1 MKRRNYKLLVCALT
15 MANFSAFGLNS
26 CNANSVEANIAES
39 HPVAATV
46 MAAENVT
53 SVEAEKKADAVM
65 DKAVADTANE
75 TAADKNITVKAAPD
89 KQQSAE
95 VKDAKDKVHD
105 EAAVAK
111 MNQWKEQR
119 PAEDAIKSATAA
131 YADKTIVSVDID
143 GTSIISKDDVLAALK
158 TKAGDKFDIKNIEQ
172 DRISIYNMGYF
183 YDNYP
188 SFEVVPEG
196 VKITYHVMENP
207 VLRSVEISGNTIY
220 SDEKI
225 RSMLN
230 VKEGEILNLRQLN
243 ADLSNIEGS
252 YRKDG
257 YILAKLRDISIDESG
272 NLSLQF
278 NEGVLEGYAVKGNDK
293 TKDYVITREMRMK
306 PGEVFNSE
314 KARRSMQ
321 RVYNLG
327 FFEDVSVRLL
337 PGEKDP
343 NNIIMEL
350 TVIEKRTGSFG
361 IGAGYSSQDGL
372 LGMISIGDTNFRG
385 TGDSVRAMYEFG
397 GDDGDDS
404 GYSISYTKPWLDEKE
419 TSGTFRIYNRKYEYD
434 DYDNDGDDVETYDKK
449 NEGYELNFGRP
460 INEYTT
466 NFLGFRIN
474 KTEYRGHEE
483 GPYDRS
489 GSDPQSVAWRD
500 ENFGETRSII
510 ASQVRDTRDN
520 IYFPTEGSR
529 TSIGVEYAGLG
540 GDFDYTKFTLSGQK
554 YYKVGHAQVIALR
567 GSVGYANED
576 LPENSAFEVGGQN
589 SVRGYRDDQ
598 FTGNKMVMGTVEY
611 RFPLANKVQGA
622 LFVDAG
628 DAWGGKSWEWND
640 IEQDFNLHAS
650 AGVGMQ
656 LQTPIGALRLDYG
669 WGEDGGRLHFTVG
682 GAF

>member
-1 MKRRNYKLLVCALT
+1 MKRKNYKLLVCALT
-15 MANFSAFGLNS
+15 MANFGFLGFNNCSAASSIEPNVTE
-26 CNANSVEANIAES
+26 N
-39 HPVAATV
+39 HPV
-46 MAAENVT
+46 MENIISSEKMTKDEVNEKVDET
-53 SVEAEKKADAVM
+53 MENAVINTKVES
-65 DKAVADTANE
+65 
-75 TAADKNITVKAAPD
+75 DKNITVQATPD
-89 KQQSAE
+89 KQDNAE
-95 VKDAKDKVHD
+95 VKDSKDKVHD
-105 EAAVAK
+105 EAAIAK

-119 PAEDAIKSATAA
+119 PAEETIKDSVSA
-131 YADKTIVSVDID
+131 YAEKTIVSVDVV
-143 GTSIISKDDVLAALK
+143 GTDIIPKEEVLSVLK
-158 TKAGDKFDIKNIEQ
+158 IKAGDKFDMKNIEQ
-172 DRISIYNMGYF
+172 DRAAIYNMGYF

-207 VLRSVEISGNTIY
+207 VLRSVEITGNRVY
-220 SDEKI
+220 STEQIK
-225 RSMLN
+225 SMLN
-230 VKEGEILNLRQLN
+230 VKTGEILNLRQLN
-243 ADLSNIEGS
+243 IDLANIETA
-252 YRKDG
+252 YRQNG
-257 YILAKLRDISIDESG
+257 YILAKLKDISIDESG

-278 NEGVLEGYAVKGNDK
+278 NEGILEGYAVKGNDK

-327 FFEDVSVRLL
+327 FFEDVSVKLL
-337 PGEKDP
+337 PGQQDP
-343 NNIIMEL
+343 DNIIMEL
-350 TVIEKRTGSFG
+350 TVVEKRTGSFG

-372 LGMISIGDTNFRG
+372 LGMVSIGDTNFRG
-385 TGDSVRAMYEFG
+385 TGDSVKAMYEFG

-434 DYDNDGDDVETYDKK
+434 DYNNDGDDIETYNKK

-474 KTEYRGHEE
+474 KTEYRGHES

-489 GSDPQSVAWRD
+489 TPQYAEWRD
-500 ENFGETRSII
+500 NNFGETRSII
-510 ASQVRDTRDN
+510 ATQIRDTRDN

-540 GDFDYTKFTLSGQK
+540 GDFDYTKLTLSGQK
-554 YYKVGHAQVIALR
+554 YYKVGHAQVIAIR
-567 GSVGYANED
+567 GSVGYSNDD
-576 LPENSAFEVGGQN
+576 LPENAVFEVGGQN

-598 FTGNKMVMGTVEY
+598 FSGNKMIMGTVEY
-611 RFPLANKVQGA
+611 RFPLADKVQGA
-622 LFVDAG
+622 IFTDVG
-628 DAWGGKSWEWND
+628 DAWGGKSWGPWND
-640 IEQDFNLHAS
+640 VEDDLTLHTS
-650 AGVGMQ
+650 AGIGMQ
-656 LQTPIGALRLDYG
+656 VQTPIGAVRLDYG

-682 GAF
+682 GSF

>member
-1 MKRRNYKLLVCALT
+1 MKRKNYKLLVCALT
-15 MANFSAFGLNS
+15 MANFGFLGFNNCSAASSIEPNVTE
-26 CNANSVEANIAES
+26 N
-39 HPVAATV
+39 HPV
-46 MAAENVT
+46 MENII
-53 SVEAEKKADAVM
+53 SSEKMTKDEVNEKVDETMENAVINT
-65 DKAVADTANE
+65 KVKS
-75 TAADKNITVKAAPD
+75 DKNITVQTTPD
-89 KQQSAE
+89 KQNSAE
-95 VKDAKDKVHD
+95 VKDSKDKVHD
-105 EAAVAK
+105 EAAIAK

-119 PAEDAIKSATAA
+119 PTEETIKDSVSA
-131 YADKTIVSVDID
+131 YAEKTIVSVDVVGADIVP
-143 GTSIISKDDVLAALK
+143 KEDVLSVLK
-158 TKAGDKFDIKNIEQ
+158 IKAGDKFDMKNIEQ
-172 DRISIYNMGYF
+172 DRVAIYNMGYF

-207 VLRSVEISGNTIY
+207 VLRSVEITGNRVY
-220 SDEKI
+220 STEQIK
-225 RSMLN
+225 SMLN
-230 VKEGEILNLRQLN
+230 VKTGEILNLRQLN
-243 ADLSNIEGS
+243 IDLANIETA
-252 YRKDG
+252 YRQNG
-257 YILAKLRDISIDESG
+257 YILAKLKDISIDESG

-278 NEGVLEGYAVKGNDK
+278 NEGILEGYAVKGNDK

-327 FFEDVSVRLL
+327 FFEDVSVKLL
-337 PGEKDP
+337 PGQQDP
-343 NNIIMEL
+343 DNIIMEL
-350 TVIEKRTGSFG
+350 TVVEKRTGSFG

-372 LGMISIGDTNFRG
+372 LGMVSIGDTNFRG
-385 TGDSVRAMYEFG
+385 TGDSVKAMYEFG

-434 DYDNDGDDVETYDKK
+434 DYNNDGDDIETYNKK

-474 KTEYRGHEE
+474 KTEYRGHES

-489 GSDPQSVAWRD
+489 TPQYAEWRD
-500 ENFGETRSII
+500 NNFGETRSII
-510 ASQVRDTRDN
+510 ATQIRDTRDN

-540 GDFDYTKFTLSGQK
+540 GDFDYTKLTLSGQK
-554 YYKVGHAQVIALR
+554 YYKVGHAQVIAIR
-567 GSVGYANED
+567 GSIGYSNDD
-576 LPENSAFEVGGQN
+576 LPENAVFEVGGQS

-598 FTGNKMVMGTVEY
+598 FSGNKMIMGTVEY
-611 RFPLANKVQGA
+611 RFPLADKVQGA
-622 LFVDAG
+622 IFTDVG
-628 DAWGGKSWEWND
+628 DAWGGKSWGPWND
-640 IEQDFNLHAS
+640 IEDELTLHS
-650 AGVGMQ
+650 SVGIGMQ
-656 LQTPIGALRLDYG
+656 VQTPIGAVRLDYG

-682 GAF
+682 GSF

>member
-1 MKRRNYKLLVCALT
+1 MKRKNYKLLVCALT
-15 MANFSAFGLNS
+15 MANFGFLGFNNCSAASSIEPNVTE
-26 CNANSVEANIAES
+26 N
-39 HPVAATV
+39 HPV
-46 MAAENVT
+46 MENII
-53 SVEAEKKADAVM
+53 SSEKMTKDEVNEKVDETMENAVIDAKV
-65 DKAVADTANE
+65 KS
-75 TAADKNITVKAAPD
+75 DKNITVQTTPD
-89 KQQSAE
+89 KQNSAE
-95 VKDAKDKVHD
+95 VKDSKDKVHD
-105 EAAVAK
+105 EAAIAK

-119 PAEDAIKSATAA
+119 PTEETIKDSVSA
-131 YADKTIVSVDID
+131 YAEKTIVSVDVVGADIVP
-143 GTSIISKDDVLAALK
+143 KEDVLSVLK
-158 TKAGDKFDIKNIEQ
+158 IKAGDKFDMKNIEQ
-172 DRISIYNMGYF
+172 DRVAIYNMGYF

-207 VLRSVEISGNTIY
+207 VLRSVEITGNRVY
-220 SDEKI
+220 STEQIK
-225 RSMLN
+225 SMLN
-230 VKEGEILNLRQLN
+230 VKTGEILNLRQLN
-243 ADLSNIEGS
+243 IDLANIETA
-252 YRKDG
+252 YRQNG
-257 YILAKLRDISIDESG
+257 YILAKLKDISIDESG

-278 NEGVLEGYAVKGNDK
+278 NEGILEGYAVKGNDK

-327 FFEDVSVRLL
+327 FFEDVSVKLL
-337 PGEKDP
+337 PGQQDP
-343 NNIIMEL
+343 DNIIMEL
-350 TVIEKRTGSFG
+350 TVVEKRTGSFG

-372 LGMISIGDTNFRG
+372 LGMVSIGDTNFRG
-385 TGDSVRAMYEFG
+385 TGDSVKAMYEFG

-434 DYDNDGDDVETYDKK
+434 DYNNDGDDIETYNKK

-474 KTEYRGHEE
+474 KTEYRGHES

-489 GSDPQSVAWRD
+489 TPQYAEWRD
-500 ENFGETRSII
+500 NNFGETRSII
-510 ASQVRDTRDN
+510 ATQIRDTRDN

-540 GDFDYTKFTLSGQK
+540 GDFDYTKLTLSGQK
-554 YYKVGHAQVIALR
+554 YYKVGHAQVIAIR
-567 GSVGYANED
+567 GSIGYSNDD
-576 LPENSAFEVGGQN
+576 LPENAVFEVGGQS

-598 FTGNKMVMGTVEY
+598 FSGNKMVMGTVEY

-622 LFVDAG
+622 IFADVG
-628 DAWGGKSWEWND
+628 DAWGGKSWGPWND
-640 IEQDFNLHAS
+640 IEDELTLHS
-650 AGVGMQ
+650 SVGIGMQ
-656 LQTPIGALRLDYG
+656 VQTPIGAVRLDYG

-682 GAF
+682 GSF

>member
-1 MKRRNYKLLVCALT
+1 MKRKNYKLLVCALT
-15 MANFSAFGLNS
+15 MANFGFLGFNNCSAASSIEPNVTE
-26 CNANSVEANIAES
+26 N
-39 HPVAATV
+39 HPV
-46 MAAENVT
+46 MENII
-53 SVEAEKKADAVM
+53 SSEKMTKDEVNEKVDETMENAVINT
-65 DKAVADTANE
+65 KVKS
-75 TAADKNITVKAAPD
+75 DKNITVQTTPD
-89 KQQSAE
+89 KQNSAE
-95 VKDAKDKVHD
+95 VKDSKDKVHD
-105 EAAVAK
+105 EAAIAK

-119 PAEDAIKSATAA
+119 PTEETIKDSVSA
-131 YADKTIVSVDID
+131 YAEKTIVSVDVVGADIVP
-143 GTSIISKDDVLAALK
+143 KEDVLSVLK
-158 TKAGDKFDIKNIEQ
+158 IKAGDKFDMKNIEQ
-172 DRISIYNMGYF
+172 DRVAIYNMGYF

-207 VLRSVEISGNTIY
+207 VLRSVEITGNRVY
-220 SDEKI
+220 STEQIK
-225 RSMLN
+225 SMLN
-230 VKEGEILNLRQLN
+230 VKTGEILNLRQLN
-243 ADLSNIEGS
+243 IDLANIETA
-252 YRKDG
+252 YRQNG
-257 YILAKLRDISIDESG
+257 YILAKLKDISIDESG

-278 NEGVLEGYAVKGNDK
+278 NEGILEGYAVKGNDK

-327 FFEDVSVRLL
+327 FFEDVSVKLL
-337 PGEKDP
+337 PGQQDP
-343 NNIIMEL
+343 DNIIMEL
-350 TVIEKRTGSFG
+350 TVVEKRTGSFG

-372 LGMISIGDTNFRG
+372 LGMVSIGDTNFRG
-385 TGDSVRAMYEFG
+385 TGDSVKAMYEFG

-434 DYDNDGDDVETYDKK
+434 DYNNDGDDIETYNKK

-474 KTEYRGHEE
+474 KTEYRGHES

-489 GSDPQSVAWRD
+489 TPQYAEWRD
-500 ENFGETRSII
+500 NNFGETRSII
-510 ASQVRDTRDN
+510 ATQIRDTRDN

-540 GDFDYTKFTLSGQK
+540 GDFDYTKLTLSGQK
-554 YYKVGHAQVIALR
+554 YYKVGHAQVIAIR
-567 GSVGYANED
+567 GSIGYSNDD
-576 LPENSAFEVGGQN
+576 LPENAVFEVGGQS

-598 FTGNKMVMGTVEY
+598 FSGNKMVMGTVEY

-622 LFVDAG
+622 IFADVG
-628 DAWGGKSWEWND
+628 DAWGGKSWGPWND
-640 IEQDFNLHAS
+640 IEDELTLHS
-650 AGVGMQ
+650 SVGIGMQ
-656 LQTPIGALRLDYG
+656 VQTPIGAVRLDYG

-682 GAF
+682 GSF

>member
-1 MKRRNYKLLVCALT
+1 MKRKNYKLLVCALT
-15 MANFSAFGLNS
+15 MANFGFLGFNNCSAASSIEPNVTE
-26 CNANSVEANIAES
+26 N
-39 HPVAATV
+39 HPVVESMISSEKMTKDEV
-46 MAAENVT
+46 NEKVDETMENAVI
-53 SVEAEKKADAVM
+53 DANV
-65 DKAVADTANE
+65 KS
-75 TAADKNITVKAAPD
+75 DKNITVQTTPD
-89 KQQSAE
+89 KQNSAE
-95 VKDAKDKVHD
+95 VKDSKDKVHD
-105 EAAVAK
+105 EAAIAK

-119 PAEDAIKSATAA
+119 PTEETIKDSVSA
-131 YADKTIVSVDID
+131 YAEKTIVSVDVVGADIVP
-143 GTSIISKDDVLAALK
+143 KEDVLSVLK
-158 TKAGDKFDIKNIEQ
+158 IKAGDKFDMKNIEQ
-172 DRISIYNMGYF
+172 DRAAIYNMGYF

-207 VLRSVEISGNTIY
+207 ILRSVEITGNRVY
-220 SDEKI
+220 STEQIK
-225 RSMLN
+225 SMLN
-230 VKEGEILNLRQLN
+230 VKTGEILNLRQLN
-243 ADLSNIEGS
+243 IDLANIETA
-252 YRKDG
+252 YRQNG
-257 YILAKLRDISIDESG
+257 YILAKLKDISIDESG

-278 NEGVLEGYAVKGNDK
+278 NEGILEGYAVKGNDK

-327 FFEDVSVRLL
+327 FFEDVSVKLL
-337 PGEKDP
+337 PGQQDP
-343 NNIIMEL
+343 DNIIMEL
-350 TVIEKRTGSFG
+350 TVVEKRTGSFG

-372 LGMISIGDTNFRG
+372 LGMVSIGDTNFRG
-385 TGDSVRAMYEFG
+385 TGDSVKAMYEFG

-434 DYDNDGDDVETYDKK
+434 DYNNDGDDIETYNKK

-474 KTEYRGHEE
+474 KTEYRGHES

-489 GSDPQSVAWRD
+489 TPQYAEWRD
-500 ENFGETRSII
+500 NNFGETRSII
-510 ASQVRDTRDN
+510 ATQIRDTRDN

-540 GDFDYTKFTLSGQK
+540 GDFDYTKLTLSGQK
-554 YYKVGHAQVIALR
+554 YYKVGHAQVIAIR
-567 GSVGYANED
+567 GSVGYSNDD
-576 LPENSAFEVGGQN
+576 LPENAVFEVGGQN

-598 FTGNKMVMGTVEY
+598 FSGNKMIMGTVEY
-611 RFPLANKVQGA
+611 RFPLADKVQGA
-622 LFVDAG
+622 IFTDVG
-628 DAWGGKSWEWND
+628 DAWGGKSWGPWND
-640 IEQDFNLHAS
+640 IEDELTLHS
-650 AGVGMQ
+650 SVGIGMQ
-656 LQTPIGALRLDYG
+656 VQTPIGAVRLDYG

-682 GAF
+682 GSF